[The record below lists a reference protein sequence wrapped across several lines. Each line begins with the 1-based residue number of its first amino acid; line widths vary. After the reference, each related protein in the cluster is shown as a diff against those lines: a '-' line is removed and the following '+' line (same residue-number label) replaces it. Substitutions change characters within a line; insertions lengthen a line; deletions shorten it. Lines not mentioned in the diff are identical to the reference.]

1 MIKRAAL
8 KARFSG
14 LGFRLMAVMGIA
26 LLPLALLSYV
36 QSLQTERL
44 ALARVTNAIK
54 GETLVAAVP
63 LVAEVFK
70 AQGKAGT
77 ISAMLP
83 AILLS
88 GAQPEAAT
96 AECRQ
101 AMVNLVASH
110 IGMVTFAGFI
120 SRDGQL
126 ICGSIDSLGRFADSP
141 ALKSILDDP
150 RARMTISP
158 FGPIS
163 KTSVLVL
170 SHPVVGETGEVA
182 GIVMVALPHLAL
194 ERQTQDVE
202 GEAQPL
208 SLMTFDQ
215 TGAILTSSIG
225 MERAADNLPI
235 DRELSTFVNS
245 TGESFVG
252 VTATGQRRAFAV
264 VPVQMG
270 TLYLLG
276 SWPADRLD
284 NGLLQGK
291 FPAFLFP
298 VLMWA
303 ASLLVA
309 FLAAESQVLRH
320 VRSLRDS
327 ITAFAGGKRQ
337 LAPLSMDNAAL
348 ELRSV
353 GRAYER
359 MTEAV
364 LRNEADL
371 ENTIHQKEVLLR
383 EVHHRVKNNLQLIA
397 SILNMQLRSA
407 RTNEA
412 KEAMRTVQDRVIS
425 LATVHRELYQTSGL
439 TDVQADELLPRVARD
454 LLRIGSAPGR
464 RFDLDAEVDD
474 IRLTPDQAVPL
485 ALFLTEG
492 MANVI
497 KHAWSEGQARSRIG
511 LRLERNAAG
520 AARFTLCNSL
530 SPSGDGEGSAW
541 TEGSDGFGSQLLMAF
556 AQQLKGQII
565 RGRSGDGYVLS
576 LEFPLRP
583 LTDAEERR
591 AAAAVEEP
599 SGEDERS

>member
-1 MIKRAAL
+1 MIKGTAM

-44 ALARVTNAIK
+44 ALSRVTNAIM
-54 GETLVAAVP
+54 GETLVAAGP
-63 LVAEVFK
+63 LVAEVYK

-77 ISAMLP
+77 IAAMLP
-83 AILLS
+83 TILRS
-88 GAQPEAAT
+88 GAPSDVAT
-96 AECRQ
+96 AECGQ
-101 AMVNLVASH
+101 ALVDLVATH

-120 SRDGQL
+120 RLDGQL
-126 ICGSIDSLGRFADSP
+126 HCGSIDSLGRFADSP
-141 ALKSILDDP
+141 ALKSMLDDP

-158 FGPIS
+158 YGPIS
-163 KTSVLVL
+163 KTSVLVF
-170 SHPVVGETGEVA
+170 SHPVADETGEVV
-182 GIVMVALPHLAL
+182 GIVMLAMPHVAL
-194 ERQTQDVE
+194 ERRTQDVE

-215 TGAILTSSIG
+215 AGVVLTSSTG
-225 MERAADNLPI
+225 MDRVADSLPV
-235 DRELSTFVNS
+235 DRDLGEFVDS
-245 TGESFVG
+245 VGESFVG
-252 VTATGQRRAFAV
+252 MTATGQRRAFAV

-276 SWPADRLD
+276 SWPADRL
-284 NGLLQGK
+284 NNSILQGK

-298 VLMWA
+298 ALMWA

-327 ITAFAGGKRQ
+327 ITAFAGGQRQ
-337 LAPLSMDNAAL
+337 LAPLSMENAAL

-464 RFDLDAEVDD
+464 RFDLDVQVDD

-497 KHAWSEGQARSRIG
+497 KHAWSGGQARSRIG
-511 LRLERNAAG
+511 LRLERVADG
-520 AARFTLCNSL
+520 AARFTLCNSIVPPDDAL
-530 SPSGDGEGSAW
+530 NPVW
-541 TEGSDGFGSQLLMAF
+541 TEGSHGFGSQLLIAF
-556 AQQLKGQII
+556 SQQLNGKIT
-565 RGRSGDGYVLS
+565 RGRNGDGYVLT

-583 LTDAEERR
+583 LTEAEERR
-591 AAAAVEEP
+591 AADSAGEPAVQ
-599 SGEDERS
+599 DKRS

>member
-1 MIKRAAL
+1 M
-8 KARFSG
+8 KARFAG
-14 LGFRLMAVMGIA
+14 LGFRLMAVMGVA

-36 QSLQTERL
+36 QAAQTERL

-54 GETLVAAVP
+54 GETLVAAGP
-63 LVAEVFK
+63 LVAEVLK

-77 ISAMLP
+77 IAAMLP
-83 AILLS
+83 AILNS
-88 GAQPEAAT
+88 GVPKETAI

-101 AMVNLVASH
+101 AMSDLVAAH
-110 IGMVTFAGFI
+110 IGMVTFAGFVG
-120 SRDGQL
+120 RDGQL
-126 ICGSIDSLGRFADSP
+126 SCGSVEDLGAFTNSP
-141 ALKSILDDP
+141 ALKAMLEDLRPNMAI
-150 RARMTISP
+150 AP
-158 FGPIS
+158 FGPVS
-163 KTSVLVL
+163 KTSVLVF
-170 SHPVVGETGEVA
+170 SHPVVDARDQVL
-182 GIVMVALPHLAL
+182 GIVLVSMPHVALQ
-194 ERQTQDVE
+194 RRSQDVE
-202 GEAQPL
+202 SETQPL
-208 SLMTFDQ
+208 SLITFDYS
-215 TGAILTSSIG
+215 GAVLTSSVG
-225 MERAADNLPI
+225 MDRTNESLPV
-235 DRELSTFVNS
+235 DHDLGDFVDS
-245 TGESFVG
+245 MGESFVG
-252 VTATGQRRAFAV
+252 TTVTGQRRAFAV

-284 NGLLQGK
+284 NSILAGQ
-291 FPAFLFP
+291 FPPFLFP

-327 ITAFAGGKRQ
+327 ITAFAGGQRL
-337 LAPLSMDNAAL
+337 LAPLSMGKAAL

-359 MTEAV
+359 MTEAI

-425 LATVHRELYQTSGL
+425 LATVELYQTSGL

-454 LLRIGSAPGR
+454 LLRIGSAPGH
-464 RFDLDAEVDD
+464 RFNLDAQVDD

-497 KHAWSEGQARSRIG
+497 KHAWTGGQAQSRIG
-511 LRLERNAAG
+511 LRLERIADG
-520 AARFTLCNSL
+520 AARLTLCNSIAA
-530 SPSGDGEGSAW
+530 PGEEGDLVW
-541 TEGSDGFGSQLLMAF
+541 TEGNDGFGSQLLIAF
-556 AQQLKGQII
+556 SQQLNGRIT
-565 RGRSGDGYVLS
+565 RGRKGDGFVLS

-583 LTDAEERR
+583 LTEAEERR
-591 AAAAVEEP
+591 AKTAAKEP
-599 SGEDERS
+599 DEEDER